1 MSPCKHWEAH
11 WLAPDGGT
19 PVFASWSQC
28 FVFRILL
35 RLSDGGKPH
44 QDRTLFVNLDC
55 KYKRFTSNPH
65 LKEHLESNYR
75 WVWIYQLKASKI
87 HCWPLTEFN
96 IKTFYTISDV
106 IQKILH
112 EFHLAILHSP
122 LISLLPAS
130 LLGHPCSWSLQHD
143 SGQNNVFEVGTALFQ
158 PPTPCAKFNY
168 HKCFL
173 SSSVSIYLF
182 VNTTPNVWRL
192 FGAPN
197 SPKTKMVNPSWL
209 ESGRRI
215 SKGML
220 PSDDSQ
226 WFDISTSFVPKTRN
240 ILFLNSNMHPS
251 NKPQKNVE
259 VPWAQ
264 SPQAERS
271 VQASLVLTHISYT
284 IKLPQFIRKILEFI
298 TLNEFLSWRH
308 PSLVPPRPVASIS
321 HFIAVHKGIIM
332 PTCPWA
338 SMERRE
344 VVWEKLFPT
353 GGPPKKKHG
362 NVYFLR
368 FYRPPGGDCLSALI
382 VHITCI

>member
-1 MSPCKHWEAH
+1 M
-11 WLAPDGGT
+11 
-19 PVFASWSQC
+19 
-28 FVFRILL
+28 
-35 RLSDGGKPH
+35 
-44 QDRTLFVNLDC
+44 
-55 KYKRFTSNPH
+55 
-65 LKEHLESNYR
+65 
-75 WVWIYQLKASKI
+75 
-87 HCWPLTEFN
+87 
-96 IKTFYTISDV
+96 

-112 EFHLAILHSP
+112 EFHPAILHSP

-158 PPTPCAKFNY
+158 PPTPCAKFPY

-173 SSSVSIYLF
+173 ISSVSIYLF

-192 FGAPN
+192 FGGPN

-226 WFDISTSFVPKTRN
+226 WLDISTSFVPKTRN
-240 ILFLNSNMHPS
+240 ILFLNSSMHPS

-271 VQASLVLTHISYT
+271 VQVSLVLTHISSIYNQIAT
-284 IKLPQFIRKILEFI
+284 VHPENPWIYHPQWVSVMETPL
-298 TLNEFLSWRH
+298 
-308 PSLVPPRPVASIS
+308 PRPTTACCFHQSLHRS
-321 HFIAVHKGIIM
+321 PQRHHNANM
-332 PTCPWA
+332 PLDQHGTEGGGVGKALPNRGAPKNINMEMCIFLDSTAPPAETVFLPW
-338 SMERRE
+338 S
-344 VVWEKLFPT
+344 
-353 GGPPKKKHG
+353 
-362 NVYFLR
+362 
-368 FYRPPGGDCLSALI
+368 
-382 VHITCI
+382 CI

>member
-1 MSPCKHWEAH
+1 M
-11 WLAPDGGT
+11 
-19 PVFASWSQC
+19 
-28 FVFRILL
+28 
-35 RLSDGGKPH
+35 
-44 QDRTLFVNLDC
+44 
-55 KYKRFTSNPH
+55 
-65 LKEHLESNYR
+65 
-75 WVWIYQLKASKI
+75 
-87 HCWPLTEFN
+87 
-96 IKTFYTISDV
+96 

-112 EFHLAILHSP
+112 EFHSAILHSP

-158 PPTPCAKFNY
+158 PPTPCAKFPY

-192 FGAPN
+192 FGGPN
-197 SPKTKMVNPSWL
+197 SPKTKNVNPSWL

-226 WFDISTSFVPKTRN
+226 WLDISTSFVPKTRN

-264 SPQAERS
+264 SAQAERS
-271 VQASLVLTHISYT
+271 VQVSLVLTHISSIYNQIAT
-284 IKLPQFIRKILEFI
+284 VHPENPWIYHPQWVSVMETPL
-298 TLNEFLSWRH
+298 
-308 PSLVPPRPVASIS
+308 PRPTTACCFHQSLHRS
-321 HFIAVHKGIIM
+321 PQRHHNANM
-332 PTCPWA
+332 PLGQHGT
-338 SMERRE
+338 E
-344 VVWEKLFPT
+344 
-353 GGPPKKKHG
+353 GGGVGKALPNRGAPKQKHG

-382 VHITCI
+382 VHKTCI